1 MTVFNIVVYCEFRN
15 CFYYGGEYF
24 EISDQK
30 LLIDAASSSRVIREK
45 QSNELI
51 QKITKLA
58 GYRSFK
64 LTIYIFTGDC
74 IKDGNEKLYL
84 VIDILGKDIDDKQQ
98 MSFQYFDYARNK
110 KKIYRHNGQV
120 NVVSPYSLA
129 WNGDCYHVL
138 AYN

>member
-1 MTVFNIVVYCEFRN
+1 MTVFNIVVYFEFRN
-15 CFYYGGEYF
+15 CFYYDGEYF
-24 EISDQK
+24 EISDHK
-30 LLIDAASSSRVIREK
+30 LLIDAVSSPRFIREK

-84 VIDILGKDIDDKQQ
+84 VIDIIGKDIDDKQQ
-98 MSFQYFDYARNK
+98 MTFQYFDYARNK

-129 WNGDCYHVL
+129 WNGDCYYVL